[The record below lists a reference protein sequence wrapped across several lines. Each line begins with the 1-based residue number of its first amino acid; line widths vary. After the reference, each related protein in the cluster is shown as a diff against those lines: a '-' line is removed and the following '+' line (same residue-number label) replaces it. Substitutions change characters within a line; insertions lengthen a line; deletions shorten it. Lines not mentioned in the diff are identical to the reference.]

1 MFAMPDV
8 TFSIGNR
15 SYTLRCASGQ
25 EGHLRQMAAALD
37 QRIQPIAEA
46 LVGADDRHLL
56 VIAGIALLDEL
67 AAAQSAVSESDTRES
82 MRSEASQAAAPASV
96 EGAAMPDA
104 RALQAEAANL
114 RLMAANA
121 ALQAEVSAL
130 RRWAD
135 SMGGRLS
142 DLSGSLAALAED
154 ATED

>member
-1 MFAMPDV
+1 MPDV

-25 EGHLRQMAAALD
+25 EDHLRQMAAALD

-46 LVGADDRHLL
+46 LPGADDRHLL
-56 VIAGIALLDEL
+56 VIGSIALLDEL
-67 AAAQSAVSESDTRES
+67 AAAQSAASESVAREATAS
-82 MRSEASQAAAPASV
+82 GAVQAPLSENASAVAS
-96 EGAAMPDA
+96 PDA
-104 RALQAEAANL
+104 DALRAEAANL

-121 ALQAEVSAL
+121 SLQAEVSAL

-142 DLSGSLAALAED
+142 DLSASLAALAED